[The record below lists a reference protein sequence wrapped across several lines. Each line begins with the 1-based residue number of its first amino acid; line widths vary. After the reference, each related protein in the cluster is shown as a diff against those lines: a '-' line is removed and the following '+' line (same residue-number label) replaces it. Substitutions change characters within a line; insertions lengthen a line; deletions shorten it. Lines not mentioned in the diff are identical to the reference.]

1 MPLHIQIDILLIVG
15 SITFCLALAIAGTY
29 LQLRHDALPPVPL
42 FPGSHFPNFIAQFY
56 TAFFIITF
64 GMASVAQCMEPPAA
78 ANAQMNLPN
87 LICNAIIQTALYLP
101 FLIIYLTLP
110 PQNLPRI
117 PTYKV
122 MGLIFAALVTMF
134 LASLT
139 IEQSGLTRFLIEY
152 TQCPE
157 QQDVVESMARG
168 PVAVKVVMVIMAVFV
183 APVTEECCFRGFVYN
198 ILKQKSNIFWA
209 ALASSI
215 LFSAVHA
222 SLAQFVPLF
231 LFGLVQCLLYE
242 KTRTLWVPVIFH
254 MLFNGISS
262 IAILLI

>member
-1 MPLHIQIDILLIVG
+1 MPLHLQIDILLIVG
-15 SITFCLALAIAGTY
+15 SITFCLVLAIVGTY
-29 LQLRHDALPPVPL
+29 LRRTPAGIPPDPL
-42 FPGSHFPNFIAQFY
+42 FPGSNFPNFIAQFY

-64 GMASVAQCMEPPAA
+64 GMASVAQCMKPVTPDV
-78 ANAQMNLPN
+78 QMDLLNI
-87 LICNAIIQTALYLP
+87 ICSAIIQIALYIP
-101 FLIIYLTLP
+101 FLIIYFTLP
-110 PQNLPRI
+110 ARNLSFISWR
-117 PTYKV
+117 KKLGLMFAGLVV
-122 MGLIFAALVTMF
+122 ML
-134 LASLT
+134 LASQAL
-139 IEQSGLTRFLIEY
+139 ELSGFTRFLIEY

-157 QQDVVESMARG
+157 QQDVVENMAKG
-168 PVAVKVVMVIMAVFV
+168 PLSVKMVMIIMAVIV

-209 ALASSI
+209 ALASSA

-231 LFGLVQCLLYE
+231 LFALVQCFFYE

-262 IAILLI
+262 IAILLM